1 MDDIKT
7 KDDAIKLIKKLRD
20 DYDWNHFR
28 KMPALFNRRIADL
41 ITKFNL
47 SSKDIS

>member
-1 MDDIKT
+1 MDNIKT
-7 KDDAIKLIKKLRD
+7 KKDAIKLIKKLRS
-20 DYDWNHFR
+20 DYDWKHFH
-28 KMPALFNRRIADL
+28 KVPAIVNSRICGL

>member
-1 MDDIKT
+1 MDNIKT
-7 KDDAIKLIKKLRD
+7 KDEAIKLIKKLRS
-20 DYDWNHFR
+20 DYGWEYSR
-28 KMPALFNRRIADL
+28 KPPALVNSRIAQL